1 MPEIREDAH
10 VPEGLAFDLA
20 NPLARDHELAADF
33 LGGAAAPVHEA
44 ETQLEAALPDGRA
57 ASCALLTGS
66 HSAPRP
72 LRMRCAPCIPR
83 LLLYALCT
91 VHSRMLNGR
100 RAILLLRVVIGRP
113 MP

>member
-44 ETQLEAALPDGRA
+44 ETSSRRDFPMVG
-57 ASCALLTGS
+57 
-66 HSAPRP
+66 
-72 LRMRCAPCIPR
+72 LRLARF
-83 LLLYALCT
+83 
-91 VHSRMLNGR
+91 
-100 RAILLLRVVIGRP
+100 
-113 MP
+113 